1 MAGSRGLDCDR
12 EHIRFPREQRT
23 TTWPQERSPCRQDR
37 RWERDRKQFTEM
49 RREKRRKTALG
60 TRRRCG
66 RLLSVSRVEPFA
78 GDFLMRL
85 TESIQEDSPHAKS
98 GGLSLGPLRLRRV
111 CLGLWGVRARAVR
124 INLQATRLWRA
135 RVICRGSYPPLAD
148 GLRSGA
154 SREPR
159 FSGHRRHGWTKEY
172 GNNLALV
179 HCPPQGE
186 RPNSKCNGALLSYA
200 K

>member
-1 MAGSRGLDCDR
+1 MRN
-12 EHIRFPREQRT
+12 
-23 TTWPQERSPCRQDR
+23 QEVSH
-37 RWERDRKQFTEM
+37 W
-49 RREKRRKTALG
+49 AL
-60 TRRRCG
+60 CG
-66 RLLSVSRVEPFA
+66 
-78 GDFLMRL
+78 
-85 TESIQEDSPHAKS
+85 S
-98 GGLSLGPLRLRRV
+98 GGSVWDCG
-111 CLGLWGVRARAVR
+111 GWRARAVR
-124 INLQATRLWRA
+124 INLQATRPWRA

-148 GLRSGA
+148 GLRSRA

-159 FSGHRRHGWTKEY
+159 FSGHRRHGWTKDH